1 MIHFRIKELCKE
13 RGILLQD
20 LAETVGL
27 SRVSLTRIIQNQ
39 QNPTLDA
46 LEKLAN
52 ALHVEVGE
60 LFTPAAPV
68 IHCPK
73 CGAKLMLVEYVE
85 EPLTLAKPPKEAGE
99 EKESKE

>member
-73 CGAKLMLVEYVE
+73 CGAKLRLVEVE
-85 EPLTLAKPPKEAGE
+85 E
-99 EKESKE
+99 